1 MIDRKLDNL
10 VGKKEKLIRDISRKD
25 AQVKRLIM
33 QQDRRMPEVRSILD
47 EARKIIKEV
56 IHGE

>member
-1 MIDRKLDNL
+1 MIDRQLDNL

-25 AQVKRLIM
+25 AQVKRYIM